1 MSPREQPA
9 APSPR
14 SPPLVSGSPPAAARA
29 QLELCRA
36 GSSQRS
42 KTVRG
47 VNIHRPTLARC
58 PDPRAG
64 RGAGPRRRRRAK
76 VSSEGSISSSGSLL
90 LYWRIN
96 LAYLKKACPVRQAP
110 CLTSP
115 AVQAAAS
122 AFGFGLFANVANV
135 DLRRPHTAKID
146 ARAEAGADFWVPR
159 RRRLQFH
166 QRRSLPRAPRAAPC
180 PAGAARCCCRG

>member
-47 VNIHRPTLARC
+47 VNIQ
-58 PDPRAG
+58 
-64 RGAGPRRRRRAK
+64 GPRQQ
-76 VSSEGSISSSGSLL
+76 L
-90 LYWRIN
+90 
-96 LAYLKKACPVRQAP
+96 
-110 CLTSP
+110 
-115 AVQAAAS
+115 
-122 AFGFGLFANVANV
+122 
-135 DLRRPHTAKID
+135 
-146 ARAEAGADFWVPR
+146 
-159 RRRLQFH
+159 
-166 QRRSLPRAPRAAPC
+166 
-180 PAGAARCCCRG
+180 

>member
-47 VNIHRPTLARC
+47 VNIQ
-58 PDPRAG
+58 
-64 RGAGPRRRRRAK
+64 GPRRRRRAK
-76 VSSEGSISSSGSLL
+76 VSS
-90 LYWRIN
+90 
-96 LAYLKKACPVRQAP
+96 KARSRQA
-110 CLTSP
+110 
-115 AVQAAAS
+115 A
-122 AFGFGLFANVANV
+122 LFYFIGV
-135 DLRRPHTAKID
+135 LI
-146 ARAEAGADFWVPR
+146 
-159 RRRLQFH
+159 
-166 QRRSLPRAPRAAPC
+166 
-180 PAGAARCCCRG
+180 